1 MNFNVVFLDHL
12 NSFFFFNRIEAIYRI
27 EVKQKKKSHSLL
39 IPFLLIELET
49 VGNIHFEEGTRSD
62 DW

>member
-1 MNFNVVFLDHL
+1 MLWFLEHF
-12 NSFFFFNRIEAIYRI
+12 NSFIFFLNRIEGIYRI
-27 EVKQKKKSHSLL
+27 EVKQKKKSHTLL